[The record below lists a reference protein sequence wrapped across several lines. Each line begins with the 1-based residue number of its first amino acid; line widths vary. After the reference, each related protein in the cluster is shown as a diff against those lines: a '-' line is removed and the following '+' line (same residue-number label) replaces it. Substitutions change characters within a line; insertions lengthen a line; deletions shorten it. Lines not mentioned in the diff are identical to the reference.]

1 MRCLAL
7 LFHSNLFFRMK
18 SFLSWS
24 AWMAFVL
31 GAGSVGWSEGKES
44 AHWKSFQ
51 SSTDRSP
58 AEILTDYSYAG
69 YEHGEKGIP
78 DVQGPIFKVTD
89 YGAKADDAI
98 SDEDAIRKAVAAA
111 EQAGGGVVLFPSG
124 KFLIWADRN
133 KADVIRISKS
143 GVVIRGA
150 GCGKGGTVI
159 RAVHSGYRTGPYAV
173 PKGTKDADGKDDWS
187 KIPYFFMFEGTEGVK
202 KEGVKSAAVIGAVKR
217 GSFAVPIKSTEGF
230 KSGDWVVLKAGTPKL
245 DAELMCGLQ
254 PDPTWT
260 RIIKDGS
267 SISELHQV
275 KEIQE
280 ESLILKEPVLVNL
293 GADFE
298 AKVSPVNLIEQV
310 GVEDMALQGGWR
322 GAFVHHRSALDDEG
336 WDGIQFK
343 GVANGWVRRCS
354 FLNLNTGVYLRDS
367 ITCSILENRFSGNK
381 GHYDAAIRS
390 NCTFNL
396 TGLTQ
401 ETSSPQHGA
410 STGNRSAGTVV
421 WRWLMSKAST
431 VDSHGNGPYATLIDR
446 VDGGTMTRSGGPAP
460 SFPNHLRWMVFW
472 NFFYDSEDEQPIN
485 FWNYEKGKE
494 AKFVKPLFVG
504 LHGKPVKLKE
514 DSVEANECPGAPV
527 TPESLYEA
535 QLDLR
540 LGKLPDWVGSARK
553 DWEKVKSLE
562 LPPYS
567 IADIE
572 KHDLHEE
579 EFTLAEMLKDW
590 QAQMANQELGWGV
603 PIKLPASVTEV
614 KWKRDYVLLR
624 TVLQAMATYAN
635 PVGKKDAPVPEMTV
649 NVEVKPGEV
658 VIQMPMQSDA
668 KAQKKNQDALR
679 VAKELAP
686 FCQGVLASDPTS
698 LKLTLKR

>member
-1 MRCLAL
+1 MV
-7 LFHSNLFFRMK
+7 S
-18 SFLSWS
+18 
-24 AWMAFVL
+24 L
-31 GAGSVGWSEGKES
+31 GWGEGKES
-44 AHWKSFQ
+44 AHWKAFQ
-51 SSTDRSP
+51 SATDRSP
-58 AEILTDYSYAG
+58 ADILTDYSFAG

-78 DVQGPIFKVTD
+78 NVQGPVFNVTD

-111 EQAGGGVVLFPSG
+111 ENAGGGVVLFPAG

-133 KADVIRISKS
+133 KADVVRISKS
-143 GVVIRGA
+143 GVMIRGA

-159 RAVHSGYRTGPYAV
+159 RAIHSGYRTGPYAV
-173 PKGTKDADGKDDWS
+173 PKGTKDATGKDDWS
-187 KIPYFFMFEGTEGVK
+187 KISYFFMFEGVEGGK
-202 KEGVKSAAVIGAVKR
+202 KEGGKSAAVIGAVKR

-230 KSGDWVVLKAGTPKL
+230 KAGDWVVLKAATPKL

-275 KEIQE
+275 KEIQGE
-280 ESLILKEPVLVNL
+280 TLILKEPVLVNL

-298 AKVSPVNLIEQV
+298 AKIFPVTLIEQV

-354 FLNLNTGVYLRDS
+354 FLNVNTGVYLRDS
-367 ITCSILENRFSGNK
+367 AACSILENRFAGNK
-381 GHYDAAIRS
+381 GHYDVAIRS

-396 TGLTQ
+396 TGLTE
-401 ETSSPQHGA
+401 ETTAPQHGA

-472 NFFYDSEDEQPIN
+472 NFFYDSDDEQPIN

-514 DSVEANECPGAPV
+514 DSLEANECPGAPV

-535 QLDLR
+535 QLALR

-553 DWEKVKSLE
+553 EWEKVKALE
-562 LPPYS
+562 LPPY
-567 IADIE
+567 AVTDIE

-579 EFTLAEMLKDW
+579 EFALAEMLKDW

-603 PIKLPASVTEV
+603 PIQLSASVPEV

-635 PVGKKDAPVPEMTV
+635 PVGKKDAPVSEMKV

-658 VIQMPMQSDA
+658 ILQMPMQSDA

-686 FCQGVLASDPTS
+686 ACHGVLVADPTS

>member
-1 MRCLAL
+1 M
-7 LFHSNLFFRMK
+7 MK
-18 SFLSWS
+18 SSLLCFTWLT
-24 AWMAFVL
+24 L
-31 GAGSVGWSEGKES
+31 GLGVASVARGEGKES

-51 SSTDRSP
+51 SATDRSP

-78 DVQGPIFKVTD
+78 DVQGPVFKVTD
-89 YGAKADDAI
+89 YGAKADDAV

-111 EQAGGGVVLFPSG
+111 ENAGGGVVLFPAG

-159 RAVHSGYRTGPYAV
+159 RAIHSGYRTGPYAV
-173 PKGTKDADGKDDWS
+173 PKGTKDATGKDDWS
-187 KIPYFFMFEGTEGVK
+187 KISYFFMFEGVEGGK
-202 KEGVKSAAVIGAVKR
+202 KEGGKSTAVIGAVKR
-217 GSFAVPIKSTEGF
+217 GSFAVPVKSTEGF
-230 KSGDWVVLKAGTPKL
+230 QSGDWVVLKAATPKL
-245 DAELMCGLQ
+245 DAELMAGLQ

-275 KEIQE
+275 KEIQG

-298 AKVSPVNLIEQV
+298 AKIFPVTLIEQV

-354 FLNLNTGVYLRDS
+354 FLNVNTGVYLRDS
-367 ITCSILENRFSGNK
+367 AACSILENRFAGNK
-381 GHYDAAIRS
+381 GHYDVAIRS

-396 TGLTQ
+396 TGLTE
-401 ETSSPQHGA
+401 ETTAPQHGA

-472 NFFYDSEDEQPIN
+472 NFFYDSDDEQPIN
-485 FWNYEKGKE
+485 LWNYVKGKE

-514 DSVEANECPGAPV
+514 DSVDANECPGAPV

-535 QLDLR
+535 QLALR

-553 DWEKVKSLE
+553 EWERVKALE
-562 LPPYS
+562 LPPY
-567 IADIE
+567 AATDIE

-603 PIKLPASVTEV
+603 PIQLPASVPEV

-635 PVGKKDAPVPEMTV
+635 PVGKKDAPVSAMKV
-649 NVEVKPGEV
+649 NVEVKAGV
-658 VIQMPMQSDA
+658 VVFQMPMQSDA

-686 FCQGVLASDPTS
+686 ACHGVLVADPTS

>member
-1 MRCLAL
+1 
-7 LFHSNLFFRMK
+7 
-18 SFLSWS
+18 
-24 AWMAFVL
+24 
-31 GAGSVGWSEGKES
+31 
-44 AHWKSFQ
+44 
-51 SSTDRSP
+51 
-58 AEILTDYSYAG
+58 
-69 YEHGEKGIP
+69 
-78 DVQGPIFKVTD
+78 
-89 YGAKADDAI
+89 
-98 SDEDAIRKAVAAA
+98 
-111 EQAGGGVVLFPSG
+111 
-124 KFLIWADRN
+124 
-133 KADVIRISKS
+133 
-143 GVVIRGA
+143 
-150 GCGKGGTVI
+150 
-159 RAVHSGYRTGPYAV
+159 
-173 PKGTKDADGKDDWS
+173 
-187 KIPYFFMFEGTEGVK
+187 
-202 KEGVKSAAVIGAVKR
+202 VKR
-217 GSFAVPIKSTEGF
+217 GSFTVPVKSTEGF
-230 KSGDWVVLKAGTPKL
+230 KAGDWVVLKAGTPKL

-260 RIIKDGS
+260 RIIKDGA
-267 SISELHQV
+267 SISEMHQV
-275 KEIQE
+275 KEIQG

-354 FLNLNTGVYLRDS
+354 FLNVNTGVYLRDS
-367 ITCSILENRFSGNK
+367 VVCSILNNRFAGNK
-381 GHYDAAIRS
+381 GHYDVAIRS

-396 TGLTQ
+396 TGLTE
-401 ETSSPQHGA
+401 ETTAPQHGA

-472 NFFYDSEDEQPIN
+472 NFFYDSDDEQPIN

-504 LHGKPVKLKE
+504 LHGKPVTLKE
-514 DSVEANECPGAPV
+514 DSVDANECPGAPV

-535 QLDLR
+535 QLELR
-540 LGKLPDWVGSARK
+540 LGKLPDWVGLARK
-553 DWEKVKSLE
+553 EWEGIRALK
-562 LPPYS
+562 LPPYAV
-567 IADIE
+567 ADIE
-572 KHDLHEE
+572 KQDLHEE
-579 EFTLAEMLKDW
+579 EFPLAEMLKDW
-590 QAQMANQELGWGV
+590 QAQMANQELGWAV
-603 PIKLPASVTEV
+603 PVELPASVPEV

-635 PVGKKDAPVPEMTV
+635 PVGKKDAPVPAMKV

-658 VIQMPMQSDA
+658 VFQMPVQSDA

-686 FCQGVLASDPTS
+686 FCQGVLVADPTS
-698 LKLTLKR
+698 LKLSLKR

>member
-1 MRCLAL
+1 
-7 LFHSNLFFRMK
+7 
-18 SFLSWS
+18 
-24 AWMAFVL
+24 
-31 GAGSVGWSEGKES
+31 
-44 AHWKSFQ
+44 
-51 SSTDRSP
+51 
-58 AEILTDYSYAG
+58 
-69 YEHGEKGIP
+69 
-78 DVQGPIFKVTD
+78 
-89 YGAKADDAI
+89 
-98 SDEDAIRKAVAAA
+98 
-111 EQAGGGVVLFPSG
+111 
-124 KFLIWADRN
+124 
-133 KADVIRISKS
+133 
-143 GVVIRGA
+143 
-150 GCGKGGTVI
+150 
-159 RAVHSGYRTGPYAV
+159 
-173 PKGTKDADGKDDWS
+173 
-187 KIPYFFMFEGTEGVK
+187 MFEGVEGGK
-202 KEGVKSAAVIGAVKR
+202 KEGGKSAAVIGAVKR

-230 KSGDWVVLKAGTPKL
+230 QSGDWVVLKAATPKL

-275 KEIQE
+275 KEIQG

-298 AKVSPVNLIEQV
+298 AKIFPVTLIEQV

-354 FLNLNTGVYLRDS
+354 FLNVNTGVYLRDS
-367 ITCSILENRFSGNK
+367 VLCSVLENRFVGNM
-381 GHYDAAIRS
+381 GHYDVAIRS
-390 NCTFNL
+390 NCSFNMM
-396 TGLTQ
+396 GLTE
-401 ETSSPQHGA
+401 ETSSAQHGA
-410 STGNRSAGTVV
+410 SSGNRSAGTVV

-472 NFFYDSEDEQPIN
+472 NFFYDSDDEQPIN
-485 FWNYEKGKE
+485 FWNYVKGKE

-535 QLDLR
+535 QLALR

-553 DWEKVKSLE
+553 EWEKVKALE
-562 LPPYS
+562 LPPYAA
-567 IADIE
+567 ADIE

-603 PIKLPASVTEV
+603 PIQLPASVPEV

-635 PVGKKDAPVPEMTV
+635 PVGKKDAPVLEMKV

-658 VIQMPMQSDA
+658 ILQMPMQSDA

-686 FCQGVLASDPTS
+686 ACHGVLVADPTS

>member
-1 MRCLAL
+1 MV
-7 LFHSNLFFRMK
+7 S
-18 SFLSWS
+18 
-24 AWMAFVL
+24 L
-31 GAGSVGWSEGKES
+31 GWGEGKES

-51 SSTDRSP
+51 SATDRSS

-78 DVQGPIFKVTD
+78 DVQGPVFKVTD

-111 EQAGGGVVLFPSG
+111 ENAGGGVVLFPAG

-133 KADVIRISKS
+133 KADVVRISKS

-173 PKGTKDADGKDDWS
+173 PKGTKDAHGKDDWS
-187 KIPYFFMFEGTEGVK
+187 KIPYFFMFEGVEGGK
-202 KEGVKSAAVIGAVKR
+202 KDGGKSAAVTGAVKR
-217 GSFAVPIKSTEGF
+217 GSFTIPVKSTEGF
-230 KSGDWVVLKAGTPKL
+230 NVGEWVVLKAATPKL

-275 KEIQE
+275 REIQG

-298 AKVSPVNLIEQV
+298 AKIFSVTLIEQV

-354 FLNLNTGVYLRDS
+354 FLNVNTGVYLRDS
-367 ITCSILENRFSGNK
+367 VACSILENRFAGNK
-381 GHYDAAIRS
+381 GHYDVAIRS
-390 NCTFNL
+390 NCSFNMM
-396 TGLTQ
+396 GLTE
-401 ETSSPQHGA
+401 ETTAPQHGA

-472 NFFYDSEDEQPIN
+472 NFFYNSDDEQPIN

-514 DSVEANECPGAPV
+514 DSVEANEYPGTPV
-527 TPESLYEA
+527 SPESLYEA
-535 QLDLR
+535 QLKLR
-540 LGKLPDWVGSARK
+540 LGKLPDWVGLVRK
-553 DWEKVKSLE
+553 EWERVKALE
-562 LPPYS
+562 LPPY
-567 IADIE
+567 AATDIE

-579 EFTLAEMLKDW
+579 EFELGDLIQDW
-590 QAQMANQELGWGV
+590 KSQMEKQELEWNV
-603 PIKLPASVTEV
+603 PVEISTPVPAV
-614 KWKRDYVLLR
+614 KWKKDYVLMR
-624 TVLQAMATYAN
+624 TLLQTMATYAN
-635 PVGKKDAPVPEMTV
+635 PVASKGIVRTPMKVSIEGEG
-649 NVEVKPGEV
+649 NEV
-658 VIQMPMQSDA
+658 VLRMAVQSDQ
-668 KAQKKNQDALR
+668 KSQKKTAENLK
-679 VAKELAP
+679 VARELAP
-686 FCQGVLASDPTS
+686 LCGGTLVVEPTS

>member
-1 MRCLAL
+1 
-7 LFHSNLFFRMK
+7 
-18 SFLSWS
+18 
-24 AWMAFVL
+24 
-31 GAGSVGWSEGKES
+31 
-44 AHWKSFQ
+44 
-51 SSTDRSP
+51 
-58 AEILTDYSYAG
+58 
-69 YEHGEKGIP
+69 
-78 DVQGPIFKVTD
+78 
-89 YGAKADDAI
+89 
-98 SDEDAIRKAVAAA
+98 
-111 EQAGGGVVLFPSG
+111 
-124 KFLIWADRN
+124 
-133 KADVIRISKS
+133 
-143 GVVIRGA
+143 
-150 GCGKGGTVI
+150 
-159 RAVHSGYRTGPYAV
+159 V
-173 PKGTKDADGKDDWS
+173 PKGTKDGEGRDDWA
-187 KIPYFFMFEGTEGVK
+187 KIPYIFIFEQLEIGK
-202 KEGVKSAAVIGAVKR
+202 KEAGKSAAVIGAVKR
-217 GSFAVPIKSTEGF
+217 GSFAVPVKSTEAF
-230 KSGDWVVLKAGTPKL
+230 KAGDWVVLKAGTPKL

-260 RIIKDGS
+260 RIIKDGA

-275 KEIQE
+275 KELQGG
-280 ESLILKEPVLVNL
+280 SLILKEPVLVNL

-298 AKVSPVNLIEQV
+298 AKVSPVTLIEQV

-354 FLNLNTGVYLRDS
+354 FLNVNTGVYLRDS
-367 ITCSILENRFSGNK
+367 VVCSILNNRFAGNK
-381 GHYDAAIRS
+381 GHYDVAIRS

-396 TGLTQ
+396 TGLTE
-401 ETSSPQHGA
+401 ETTAPQHGA

-472 NFFYDSEDEQPIN
+472 NFFYDSDDEQPIN
-485 FWNYEKGKE
+485 FWNYVKGKE

-514 DSVEANECPGAPV
+514 DSVEANECPGSPV
-527 TPESLYEA
+527 APESLYEA
-535 QLDLR
+535 QLALR

-553 DWEKVKSLE
+553 EWEGIRALE
-562 LPPYS
+562 LPPYAV
-567 IADIE
+567 ADIG

-579 EFTLAEMLKDW
+579 EFALQDLLKDW
-590 QAQMANQELGWGV
+590 QGQMANQELGWAV
-603 PIKLPASVTEV
+603 PIELPASVPEV

-635 PVGKKDAPVPEMTV
+635 PVGKKDVPVPEMKV
-649 NVEVKPGEV
+649 DVEVKPGEV
-658 VIQMPMQSDA
+658 VFQMPMQSDA

-686 FCQGVLASDPTS
+686 ACQGVLVSDPTS

>member
-1 MRCLAL
+1 
-7 LFHSNLFFRMK
+7 MK
-18 SFLSWS
+18 SFLSS
-24 AWMAFVL
+24 FAWLTFGL
-31 GAGSVGWSEGKES
+31 GIASTGCSEGKES
-44 AHWKSFQ
+44 AHWKAFQ
-51 SSTDRSP
+51 SATDRSP
-58 AEILTDYSYAG
+58 AEILTDYSFAG
-69 YEHGEKGIP
+69 YEHGEKAIP
-78 DVQGPIFKVTD
+78 DVQGPVFKVTD

-98 SDEDAIRKAVAAA
+98 SDEDAIRKAVAEA
-111 EQAGGGVVLFPSG
+111 EKTGGGVVLFSAG

-133 KADVIRISKS
+133 KADVIRISES

-159 RAVHSGYRTGPYAV
+159 RAIHSGYRTGPYAV
-173 PKGTKDADGKDDWS
+173 PKGTKDANGKDDWS
-187 KIPYFFMFEGTEGVK
+187 KIPYFFMFEGVEGGK
-202 KEGVKSAAVIGAVKR
+202 KEGGKSATVTGAVKR
-217 GSFAVPIKSTEGF
+217 GSFTIPVKSTEGF
-230 KSGDWVVLKAGTPKL
+230 NVGQWVVLKAATPKL
-245 DAELMCGLQ
+245 DAELMAGLQ
-254 PDPTWT
+254 PYKEWK
-260 RIIKDGS
+260 RIIDDGTS
-267 SISELHQV
+267 TSELHQV
-275 KEIQE
+275 KEIQGG
-280 ESLILKEPVLVNL
+280 SLILKEPVLVNL

-298 AKVSPVNLIEQV
+298 AKIFPVTLIEQV

-354 FLNLNTGVYLRDS
+354 FLNVNTGVYLRDS
-367 ITCSILENRFSGNK
+367 VLCSVLENRFVGNM
-381 GHYDAAIRS
+381 GHYDVAIRS
-390 NCTFNL
+390 NCSFNMM
-396 TGLTQ
+396 GLIE
-401 ETSSPQHGA
+401 ETSSAQHGA
-410 STGNRSAGTVV
+410 SSGNRSAGTVV
-421 WRWLMSKAST
+421 WRWRMSKTST

-472 NFFYDSEDEQPIN
+472 NFFYDSDDEQPIN
-485 FWNYEKGKE
+485 FWNYVKGKE

-535 QLDLR
+535 QLELR

-553 DWEKVKSLE
+553 EWEKVKALE
-562 LPPYS
+562 LPPYAV
-567 IADIE
+567 ADIG

-579 EFTLAEMLKDW
+579 EFALQDLLKDW
-590 QAQMANQELGWGV
+590 QAQMANQELGWAV
-603 PIKLPASVTEV
+603 PVELPTSVPEV

-635 PVGKKDAPVPEMTV
+635 PVGKKDAPVPEMKV
-649 NVEVKPGEV
+649 NVVVKLGEV
-658 VIQMPMQSDA
+658 VLQMPMQSDA

-686 FCQGVLASDPTS
+686 ACHGVLVADPTS

>member
-1 MRCLAL
+1 
-7 LFHSNLFFRMK
+7 
-18 SFLSWS
+18 
-24 AWMAFVL
+24 
-31 GAGSVGWSEGKES
+31 
-44 AHWKSFQ
+44 
-51 SSTDRSP
+51 
-58 AEILTDYSYAG
+58 
-69 YEHGEKGIP
+69 
-78 DVQGPIFKVTD
+78 
-89 YGAKADDAI
+89 
-98 SDEDAIRKAVAAA
+98 
-111 EQAGGGVVLFPSG
+111 
-124 KFLIWADRN
+124 
-133 KADVIRISKS
+133 
-143 GVVIRGA
+143 
-150 GCGKGGTVI
+150 
-159 RAVHSGYRTGPYAV
+159 
-173 PKGTKDADGKDDWS
+173 
-187 KIPYFFMFEGTEGVK
+187 
-202 KEGVKSAAVIGAVKR
+202 
-217 GSFAVPIKSTEGF
+217 
-230 KSGDWVVLKAGTPKL
+230 
-245 DAELMCGLQ
+245 
-254 PDPTWT
+254 
-260 RIIKDGS
+260 
-267 SISELHQV
+267 
-275 KEIQE
+275 
-280 ESLILKEPVLVNL
+280 
-293 GADFE
+293 
-298 AKVSPVNLIEQV
+298 LIEQV

-354 FLNLNTGVYLRDS
+354 FLNVNTGVYLRDS
-367 ITCSILENRFSGNK
+367 VACSILENRFAGNK
-381 GHYDAAIRS
+381 GHYDVAIRS

-396 TGLTQ
+396 TGLTE
-401 ETSSPQHGA
+401 ETTAPQHGA

-472 NFFYDSEDEQPIN
+472 NFFYDSDDEQPIN

-504 LHGKPVKLKE
+504 LHGKPVTLKQ

-535 QLDLR
+535 QLKLR
-540 LGKLPDWVGSARK
+540 LGKIPDWVGLARK
-553 DWEKVKSLE
+553 EWEKVKALE
-562 LPPYS
+562 LPPYAV
-567 IADIE
+567 ADIE

-590 QAQMANQELGWGV
+590 QAQMANQELGWAV
-603 PIKLPASVTEV
+603 PIELPRSVPEV

-635 PVGKKDAPVPEMTV
+635 PVGKKDARVPEMKV

-658 VIQMPMQSDA
+658 VFQMPMQSDA

-686 FCQGVLASDPTS
+686 ACQGVLTAEPTS

>member
-1 MRCLAL
+1 MSSILFRFIWVVCCLAMV
-7 LFHSNLFFRMK
+7 S
-18 SFLSWS
+18 
-24 AWMAFVL
+24 L
-31 GAGSVGWSEGKES
+31 GWGEDKES
-44 AHWKSFQ
+44 AHWKAFQ
-51 SSTDRSP
+51 STTDRSP

-69 YEHGEKGIP
+69 YEHGEKAIP
-78 DVQGPIFKVTD
+78 DVPGPVFQVTD
-89 YGAKADDAI
+89 YGAIADDAI
-98 SDEDAIRKAVAAA
+98 SDEDAIRQAVAAA
-111 EQAGGGVVLFPSG
+111 EKAGGGVVLFPAG

-159 RAVHSGYRTGPYAV
+159 RAVHSGYRTGPYPV
-173 PKGTKDADGKDDWS
+173 PKGTKDANGKDDWS
-187 KIPYFFMFEGTEGVK
+187 KIPYFFMFEGVEGGK
-202 KEGVKSAAVIGAVKR
+202 KEGGKSAAVTGAVKR
-217 GSFAVPIKSTEGF
+217 GSFTIPVKSTEGF
-230 KSGDWVVLKAGTPKL
+230 HEGQWVVLKAATPKL

-275 KEIQE
+275 KEIQG

-298 AKVSPVNLIEQV
+298 AKIFPVTLIEQV

-354 FLNLNTGVYLRDS
+354 FLNVNTGVYLRDS
-367 ITCSILENRFSGNK
+367 ILCSVLENRFVGNM
-381 GHYDAAIRS
+381 GHYDVAIRS
-390 NCTFNL
+390 NCSFNL
-396 TGLTQ
+396 MGLTE
-401 ETSSPQHGA
+401 ETSSAQHGA
-410 STGNRSAGTVV
+410 SSGNRSAGTVV
-421 WRWLMSKAST
+421 WRWRMSKTST

-472 NFFYDSEDEQPIN
+472 NFFYDSDDEQPIN
-485 FWNYEKGKE
+485 FWNYVKGKE

-535 QLDLR
+535 QLALR
-540 LGKLPDWVGSARK
+540 LGKLPDWVGLARRE
-553 DWEKVKSLE
+553 WEGIRALA
-562 LPPYS
+562 LPPYV
-567 IADIE
+567 ATDIE

-579 EFTLAEMLKDW
+579 EFALGEVMKDW
-590 QAQMANQELGWGV
+590 QGMMEKQELGWAV
-603 PIKLPASVTEV
+603 PIQLPASVPEV

-635 PVGKKDAPVPEMTV
+635 PIGTKEEMVPPMKVDLAVTPE
-649 NVEVKPGEV
+649 EV

-668 KAQKKNQDALR
+668 KSLKKNQDALR

-686 FCQGVLASDPTS
+686 ACQGVLVADPTS

>member
-1 MRCLAL
+1 MSSILFRFIWVVCCLAVV
-7 LFHSNLFFRMK
+7 S
-18 SFLSWS
+18 
-24 AWMAFVL
+24 L
-31 GAGSVGWSEGKES
+31 GWGEGKES
-44 AHWKSFQ
+44 AHWKAFQ
-51 SSTDRSP
+51 SATDRSP
-58 AEILTDYSYAG
+58 ANILTDYSFAG

-78 DVQGPIFKVTD
+78 DVQGPVFKVTD

-98 SDEDAIRKAVAAA
+98 SDEDALRKAVAAA
-111 EQAGGGVVLFPSG
+111 ENAGGGVVLFPAG

-159 RAVHSGYRTGPYAV
+159 RAIHSGYRMGPYAV

-187 KIPYFFMFEGTEGVK
+187 KIPYFFMFEGVEGGK
-202 KEGVKSAAVIGAVKR
+202 KEAGKSTAVIGAVKR
-217 GSFAVPIKSTEGF
+217 GSFTIPVKSIEGF
-230 KSGDWVVLKAGTPKL
+230 KVGEWVVVKAATPKL

-275 KEIQE
+275 KEIQGE
-280 ESLILKEPVLVNL
+280 NLILKEPVLVNL

-298 AKVSPVNLIEQV
+298 AKIFPVTLIERV

-354 FLNLNTGVYLRDS
+354 FLNVNTAVYLRDS
-367 ITCSILENRFSGNK
+367 VACSILENRFAGNK
-381 GHYDAAIRS
+381 GHYDVAIRS
-390 NCTFNL
+390 NCSFNMM
-396 TGLTQ
+396 GLTE
-401 ETSSPQHGA
+401 ETTAPQHGA

-472 NFFYDSEDEQPIN
+472 NFFYDSDDEQPIN

-504 LHGKPVKLKE
+504 LHGKSVRLKE
-514 DSVEANECPGAPV
+514 DSVEANEYPGTPV
-527 TPESLYEA
+527 SPESLYEA
-535 QLDLR
+535 QLKLR
-540 LGKLPDWVGSARK
+540 LGKLPDWVGMARK
-553 DWEKVKSLE
+553 EWEKVKALE
-562 LPPYS
+562 LPPY
-567 IADIE
+567 AATDIE

-590 QAQMANQELGWGV
+590 QGQMANQELGWAV
-603 PIKLPASVTEV
+603 PVELPTPVPEV

-635 PVGKKDAPVPEMTV
+635 PVGKKDAPVPEMKV
-649 NVEVKPGEV
+649 NVVVKPGEV
-658 VIQMPMQSDA
+658 IFQMPMQSDA

-686 FCQGVLASDPTS
+686 ACHGVLVADPTS

>member
-1 MRCLAL
+1 MNSIIFRFIWVVCCLAMV
-7 LFHSNLFFRMK
+7 S
-18 SFLSWS
+18 
-24 AWMAFVL
+24 L
-31 GAGSVGWSEGKES
+31 GFGEGKES
-44 AHWKSFQ
+44 AHWKAFQ
-51 SSTDRSP
+51 SATDRSQ

-69 YEHGEKGIP
+69 YEHGERAIP
-78 DVQGPIFKVTD
+78 EVQGPVFKVTD
-89 YGAKADDAI
+89 YGAKADDTI

-111 EQAGGGVVLFPSG
+111 ENVGGGVVLFPAG

-159 RAVHSGYRTGPYAV
+159 RAIHSGYRTGPYAV
-173 PKGTKDADGKDDWS
+173 PKGTKDANGKDDWS
-187 KIPYFFMFEGTEGVK
+187 KIPYFFMFEGSEGGK
-202 KEGVKSAAVIGAVKR
+202 KEAGKSAAVTGAVKR
-217 GSFAVPIKSTEGF
+217 GSFTIPIKSTDGF
-230 KSGDWVVLKAGTPKL
+230 KTGDWVVLKAGTPKL

-260 RIIKDGS
+260 RIIKDGA

-275 KEIQE
+275 KEIQG

-298 AKVSPVNLIEQV
+298 AKVSPTSLIEQV

-354 FLNLNTGVYLRDS
+354 FLNVNTGVYLRDS
-367 ITCSILENRFSGNK
+367 VVCSILNNRFAGNK
-381 GHYDAAIRS
+381 GHYDIAIRS

-396 TGLTQ
+396 TGLTE

-514 DSVEANECPGAPV
+514 DSVEANEYPGTPV
-527 TPESLYEA
+527 TPDSLYEA
-535 QLDLR
+535 QLGLR
-540 LGKLPDWVGSARK
+540 LGKLPDWVGLARK
-553 DWEKVKSLE
+553 EWEKVRALE
-562 LPPYS
+562 LPPYAA
-567 IADIE
+567 ADIV
-572 KHDLHEE
+572 KCDLYEE
-579 EFTLAEMLKDW
+579 EFTLAEMLKD
-590 QAQMANQELGWGV
+590 
-603 PIKLPASVTEV
+603 
-614 KWKRDYVLLR
+614 
-624 TVLQAMATYAN
+624 
-635 PVGKKDAPVPEMTV
+635 
-649 NVEVKPGEV
+649 
-658 VIQMPMQSDA
+658 
-668 KAQKKNQDALR
+668 
-679 VAKELAP
+679 
-686 FCQGVLASDPTS
+686 
-698 LKLTLKR
+698 

>member
-1 MRCLAL
+1 MSSILFRFIWVVCCLAMV
-7 LFHSNLFFRMK
+7 S
-18 SFLSWS
+18 
-24 AWMAFVL
+24 L
-31 GAGSVGWSEGKES
+31 GFGEGKES
-44 AHWKSFQ
+44 AHWKAFQ
-51 SSTDRSP
+51 SATDRSS
-58 AEILTDYSYAG
+58 AEILTDYSFAG
-69 YEHGEKGIP
+69 YEHGEKAIP
-78 DVQGPIFKVTD
+78 DVQGPVFKVTD

-98 SDEDAIRKAVAAA
+98 SDEDAIRKAVAEA
-111 EQAGGGVVLFPSG
+111 EKAGGGVVLFPAG

-173 PKGTKDADGKDDWS
+173 PKGTKDAEGKDDWS
-187 KIPYFFMFEGTEGVK
+187 KIPYFFMFEGSEGGK
-202 KEGVKSAAVIGAVKR
+202 KETGKSAAVTGAVKR
-217 GSFAVPIKSTEGF
+217 GSFAVLVKSTEGF
-230 KSGDWVVLKAGTPKL
+230 KAGEWVVLKAGTPKL

-260 RIIKDGS
+260 RIIKDGA

-275 KEIQE
+275 KEIQG

-298 AKVSPVNLIEQV
+298 AKIFPVTLIEQV

-343 GVANGWVRRCS
+343 GVANSWVRRCS

-367 ITCSILENRFSGNK
+367 VVCSILNNRFAGNK
-381 GHYDAAIRS
+381 GHYDVAIRS

-396 TGLTQ
+396 TGLTE
-401 ETSSPQHGA
+401 ETTAPQHGA

-514 DSVEANECPGAPV
+514 DSVDANECPGTPV

-535 QLDLR
+535 QLGLR
-540 LGKLPDWVGSARK
+540 LGKLPDWVGLARK
-553 DWEKVKSLE
+553 EWEKVKALE
-562 LPPYS
+562 LPPYAA
-567 IADIE
+567 ADIE

-590 QAQMANQELGWGV
+590 QAQMANQELGWAV
-603 PIKLPASVTEV
+603 PVELPTSVPEV

-624 TVLQAMATYAN
+624 TVLQAMATYAS
-635 PVGKKDAPVPEMTV
+635 PVGKKDVPVSDMKV
-649 NVEVKPGEV
+649 NVEVKSGEV
-658 VIQMPMQSDA
+658 VFQMPMQSDA

-686 FCQGVLASDPTS
+686 ACQGVLVSNPTS

>member
-1 MRCLAL
+1 MGIVCFCRICLVVSLGIASL
-7 LFHSNLFFRMK
+7 
-18 SFLSWS
+18 
-24 AWMAFVL
+24 AF
-31 GAGSVGWSEGKES
+31 AKGKES
-44 AHWKSFQ
+44 ESWKSFQ
-51 SSTDRSP
+51 SAKDRSP

-69 YEHGEKGIP
+69 YEHGEKGIS
-78 DVQGPIFKVTD
+78 DVQGPVFKVTD
-89 YGAKADDAI
+89 YGAKADDAV

-111 EQAGGGVVLFPSG
+111 ESAGGGVVLFPAG
-124 KFLIWADRN
+124 KFLVFADRFT
-133 KADVIRISKS
+133 AASIRIGKS

-150 GCGKGGTVI
+150 GSGKGGTVI
-159 RAVHSGYRTGPYAV
+159 RAIHSGYRVGPYPV
-173 PKGTKDADGKDDWS
+173 PKGTKDGEGRDDWA
-187 KIPYFFMFEGTEGVK
+187 KIPYIFIFEQLELGK
-202 KEGVKSAAVIGAVKR
+202 KEAGKSAAVIGAVKR

-230 KSGDWVVLKAGTPKL
+230 KAGDWVVLKAATPKL

-275 KEIQE
+275 KEIQG

-293 GADFE
+293 GTDFE
-298 AKVSPVNLIEQV
+298 AKIFPVTLIEQV

-354 FLNLNTGVYLRDS
+354 FLNVNTGVYLRDS
-367 ITCSILENRFSGNK
+367 VACSILENRFAGNK
-381 GHYDAAIRS
+381 GHYDVAIRS
-390 NCTFNL
+390 NCSFNMM
-396 TGLTQ
+396 GLTE
-401 ETSSPQHGA
+401 ETTAPQHGA

-472 NFFYDSEDEQPIN
+472 NFFYDSDDEQPIN

-535 QLDLR
+535 QLALR

-553 DWEKVKSLE
+553 EWEKVKALE
-562 LPPYS
+562 LPPYAA
-567 IADIE
+567 ADIE
-572 KHDLHEE
+572 KYDLHEE

-590 QAQMANQELGWGV
+590 QGQMANQELGWGV
-603 PIKLPASVTEV
+603 PIQLPASVPEV

-635 PVGKKDAPVPEMTV
+635 PVGKKDAPVPEMKV
-649 NVEVKPGEV
+649 NVVVKPGEV
-658 VIQMPMQSDA
+658 IFQMPMQSDA

-679 VAKELAP
+679 VANELAP
-686 FCQGVLASDPTS
+686 ACHGVLVADPTS